1 MMRSRR
7 RGSVDSNSFMSLQPA
22 SRFVEQWFDLLS
34 RYGFPS
40 RAIDSEEHAEAG
52 RGISSSGSGD

>member
-1 MMRSRR
+1 
-7 RGSVDSNSFMSLQPA
+7 MSLQPA